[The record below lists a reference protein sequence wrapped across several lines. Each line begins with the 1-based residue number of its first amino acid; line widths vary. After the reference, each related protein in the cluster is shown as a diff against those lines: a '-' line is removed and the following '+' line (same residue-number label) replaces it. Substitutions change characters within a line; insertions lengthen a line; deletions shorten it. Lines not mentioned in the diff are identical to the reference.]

1 MYEDEEYGFCP
12 ECGALMKNGVCI
24 SCGYDRNKKDA
35 KAEGAAETEA
45 PDGNAVEQAAVPP
58 CETGGEASVPP
69 YGYAAGQAPVPP
81 YGNAGSQA
89 PVPPCGNE
97 NIPAGGQGMPPC
109 GAQNIPPYGNVPG
122 VQAGPGAPAPRR
134 AGRIIPGMAL
144 RSSMDRSRA
153 VTMDKSLREECL
165 HMAGSLMEPTPICP
179 LRSVTT
185 AEPWRRLL

>member
-58 CETGGEASVPP
+58 CGTGGEASVPP

-81 YGNAGSQA
+81 YGSRFTGSCASCGRKYSGRPAQGCLPAVRRIFRPMEMCQEARQA
-89 PVPPCGNE
+89 RCTR
-97 NIPAGGQGMPPC
+97 AAQGGQDNTRYGSSQQYGPQQYGPQQS
-109 GAQNIPPYGNVPG
+109 GYYGQIPPGG
-122 VQAGPGAPAPRR
+122 VASIWPA
-134 AGRIIPGMAL
+134 A
-144 RSSMDRSRA
+144 
-153 VTMDKSLREECL
+153 
-165 HMAGSLMEPTPICP
+165 
-179 LRSVTT
+179 
-185 AEPWRRLL
+185 

>member
-69 YGYAAGQAPVPP
+69 YGYAAGRQSP
-81 YGNAGSQA
+81 
-89 PVPPCGNE
+89 
-97 NIPAGGQGMPPC
+97 
-109 GAQNIPPYGNVPG
+109 
-122 VQAGPGAPAPRR
+122 
-134 AGRIIPGMAL
+134 
-144 RSSMDRSRA
+144 
-153 VTMDKSLREECL
+153 
-165 HMAGSLMEPTPICP
+165 
-179 LRSVTT
+179 
-185 AEPWRRLL
+185 

>member
-109 GAQNIPPYGNVPG
+109 GAQNIPPYGNVWVCG
-122 VQAGPGAPAPRR
+122 T
-134 AGRIIPGMAL
+134 
-144 RSSMDRSRA
+144 SM
-153 VTMDKSLREECL
+153 V
-165 HMAGSLMEPTPICP
+165 IC
-179 LRSVTT
+179 V
-185 AEPWRRLL
+185 